1 MFDHCLIGQ
10 APARHPQAWAGKSSD
25 ISYYLNS
32 HHVDF
37 HEWCLRGRARPEAVT
52 ALASDGVASERVGRP
67 CEDTI
72 TLAVRWRNK
81 LEPPALQEENQ
92 GREGRQE
99 GAATRRAR
107 SWVQAF
113 ACGSWRPGGQGKN
126 TPQRTQQIT
135 EQITIK

>member
-1 MFDHCLIGQ
+1 M
-10 APARHPQAWAGKSSD
+10 
-25 ISYYLNS
+25 
-32 HHVDF
+32 
-37 HEWCLRGRARPEAVT
+37 T

-99 GAATRRAR
+99 GAAAR
-107 SWVQAF
+107 SF
-113 ACGSWRPGGQGKN
+113 TGSAGHAVYTSSWIAARADVHSQ
-126 TPQRTQQIT
+126 QRWLSS
-135 EQITIK
+135 